1 MTTERSRESSVAAL
15 VDWLEALELQVE
27 QPDPYTVVA
36 TIPGTHRLTTT
47 CSFHVGD
54 TALVINAFVAR
65 NPDENHEAVY
75 RWLLERNRRMYG
87 VSFTI
92 DHLGD
97 IYLHGRVP
105 LTGLNAN
112 EVDRLVGA
120 IAQYSDESFNPILE
134 LGFRTSI
141 EREWKWRI
149 DNGLPTENL
158 AAFAHLMP
166 AAQPSAE

>member
-1 MTTERSRESSVAAL
+1 MTSDTPRGTVVAEL
-15 VDWLEALELQVE
+15 LTWLQELDVPIE
-27 QPDPYTVVA
+27 QPDPFTLVA
-36 TIPGTHRLTTT
+36 SIPGSHRLTTT

-105 LTGLNAN
+105 LAGLSAT

-141 EREWKWRI
+141 EREWQWRI
-149 DNGLPTENL
+149 ENGLPTENL